1 MTHSRIPSYRLH
13 KATGQAVVV
22 FRGHSVYLGKF
33 GTPESRTKYDRVIAR
48 YLADRADPDRAPE
61 SPAQPITTALHA
73 DLSVAE
79 LVLRYWRHAKS
90 YYTKH
95 GRPTGEQYPL
105 KQALRLLRRHFGDPR
120 RRLRPPLP
128 QGTP

>member
-1 MTHSRIPSYRLH
+1 MSKTHIPTYRLH

-22 FRGHSVYLGKF
+22 LRGRSVYLGKF

-48 YLADRADPDRAPE
+48 YLADRADPDSAA
-61 SPAQPITTALHA
+61 SKSSAQPITTTPAA

-79 LVLRYWRHAKS
+79 LVLRYWRHAKG

-95 GRPTGEQYPL
+95 GRPTGG
-105 KQALRLLRRHFGDPR
+105 RG
-120 RRLRPPLP
+120 
-128 QGTP
+128 